1 MLDFARR
8 SGLLLLLVAAGLG
21 LVVERLVVTDEE
33 AVAQVIDD
41 AIRGL
46 KDRTP
51 RRLLPLLAES
61 FRFEGRTPE
70 ETVDFVQR
78 MLDRHKPT
86 LLELERGAIVTSRS
100 RAEATVHVRALAYGG
115 GWVGRVTLALEEG
128 PDGWRIVEALRAEE
142 DLGPL
147 GVR

>member
-1 MLDFARR
+1 MNPVSRR
-8 SGLLLLLVAAGLG
+8 SGWVLLLLAATVG

-33 AVAQVIDD
+33 AVARVLDD

-70 ETVDFVQR
+70 ETVDFVTR
-78 MLDRHKPT
+78 LLDRHKPT
-86 LLELERGAIVTSRS
+86 LLELERGAIVTARS
-100 RAEATVHVRALAYGG
+100 RAEATVHVRALGYGG
-115 GWVGRVTLALEEG
+115 GWFGRVTLALEEG
-128 PDGWRIVEALRAEE
+128 PHGWRIVQALRAEA

-147 GVR
+147 DPR